1 MEWIWY
7 TIKLEWAGLITHSSG
22 GAAKVKLEIYFHPYN
37 IQRLQ
42 QMTANT
48 PLVTR

>member
-7 TIKLEWAGLITHSSG
+7 TMKLEWARLIAHSNG
-22 GAAKVKLEIYFHPYN
+22 GAVKVELEIYFHPYN
-37 IQRLQ
+37 IQRPQ
-42 QMTANT
+42 QMNGNT